1 MPSRLPSPA
10 SLLGDVIAALGFY
23 TRLPVAWAQV
33 AQDGDRQRAFAATQW
48 AAPLAGAAVG
58 LGVGF
63 VLWLAGVLA
72 LPPALAAAFA
82 LAWGIILTGAL
93 HEDGLADTADG
104 FGGGRSRE
112 DKLAI
117 MRDSRI
123 GSYGVLALCLSLLA
137 RWAALAALVGASPTT
152 ALLAA
157 VAAHAGS
164 RAALP
169 LLMAG
174 LPSARP
180 DGLSAGIGYIDN
192 RTVLA
197 ALALGFALLLPCGL
211 AFAALASV
219 AVAVALFL
227 LARLALAQIGGRT
240 GDVLGA
246 AQQAGEIA
254 ILATA
259 TALLVP

>member
-1 MPSRLPSPA
+1 MSSRLPSPA
-10 SLLGDVIAALGFY
+10 TLLGDILAALGFY
-23 TRLPVAWAQV
+23 TRLPVARHGV
-33 AQDGDRQRAFAATQW
+33 APPRAFAATQW

-58 LGVGF
+58 LCVGGT
-63 VLWLAGVLA
+63 LWLCALAG
-72 LPPALAAAFA
+72 LPPALAAALG
-82 LAWGIILTGAL
+82 LAAGVAATGAL

-137 RWAALAALVGASPTT
+137 RFAALAALAQAS
-152 ALLAA
+152 AA
-157 VAAHAGS
+157 AAFVAVLAAHAGS
-164 RAALP
+164 RAVLP
-169 LLMAG
+169 LFMAC
-174 LPSARP
+174 LPSARA
-180 DGLSAGIGYIDN
+180 DGLSAGIGHVGT

-197 ALALGFALLLPCGL
+197 ALALGFALLLPGGL
-211 AFAALASV
+211 AFALAS
-219 AVAVALFL
+219 ALAVALVL
-227 LARLALAQIGGRT
+227 LLLGRLALAQIGGRT

-254 ILATA
+254 ILCAA
-259 TALLVP
+259 SALLIP